1 MVNIYFIQLIGVLVT
16 GLGMIA
22 LTVSYYLYGT
32 PLSRDDE
39 IRLKKVGKGFRRM
52 PFNLETILSAV
63 FFLGGMWILSWSK
76 FNLCAFLNY
85 WLPTMPDA
93 IMFLLSCRR

>member
-1 MVNIYFIQLIGVLVT
+1 MANVYFIQLIGVLVT

-22 LTVSYYLYGT
+22 LSASYYLYGK

-39 IRLKKVGKGFRRM
+39 IRMNRTGKGLRRM
-52 PFNLETILSAV
+52 PLNLETIISAF
-63 FFLGGMWILSWSK
+63 FFLGGMGILTWSK
-76 FNLCAFLNY
+76 FSPCAFLNY

-93 IMFLLSCRR
+93 LMFLLSCK